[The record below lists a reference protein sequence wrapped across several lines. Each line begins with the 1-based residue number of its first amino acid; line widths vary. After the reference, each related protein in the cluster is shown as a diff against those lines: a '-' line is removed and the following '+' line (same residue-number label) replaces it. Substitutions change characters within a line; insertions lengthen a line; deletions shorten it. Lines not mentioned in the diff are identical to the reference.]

1 MEEQELAECCKR
13 GDIVAYKELYE
24 RYAGRMLNICLRY
37 TNDKNTAEDLMHDGF
52 LKFYDSFNK
61 FTWRGE
67 GSLRAW
73 LERVM
78 INTVLQY
85 LRKNDVLTHSTTLES
100 VPEVYDEPTSESVEM
115 IPEKVLMQFIK
126 ELSPGYRTVFN
137 LYVFEEKSHK
147 EISQLLGI
155 NEKSSASQLAR
166 AKANLAA
173 KIREWRKQNS

>member
-13 GDIVAYKELYE
+13 GSIVAYKELYE

-52 LKFYDSFNK
+52 LKFFDSFNK

-100 VPEVYDEPTSESVEM
+100 VPEVYDEPTPKSVEM

-126 ELSPGYRTVFN
+126 ELPPGYRTVFN

-166 AKANLAA
+166 AKATLAT
-173 KIREWRKQNS
+173 KIREWMKQNS